1 MLSFGKLFGYSETKV
16 DIENETKSNTP
27 IIENET
33 KSNTP
38 IIDIESEEENEE
50 ENENFLGT
58 LLFENPNVKFYLTQA
73 KVFSNK
79 IEIWAGQ
86 RPLHIEHIKML
97 AREFTREGHVIGTFK
112 VVRSEG
118 KLRLLDG
125 QHRIHAI
132 KEILKI
138 QPNFDCDI
146 FIELYETDRLES
158 SLTLRLF
165 EKANNVLNVKP
176 EDMPHK
182 SALSIV
188 DKLSTRFKVIFKDI
202 EDGERCNRPYINKRK
217 LYDKL
222 KRAFQQHDID
232 EDSLYKQILEYNEF
246 NRKTKLDIIDLSTA
260 SINKCKQ
267 SSCYLGFDKDLS
279 WLDDILSI
287 Y

>member
-1 MLSFGKLFGYSETKV
+1 MLSFGKLFGYYETNV
-16 DIENETKSNTP
+16 
-27 IIENET
+27 
-33 KSNTP
+33 
-38 IIDIESEEENEE
+38 DIESEEENEE

-73 KVFSNK
+73 KVFSNN

-112 VVRSEG
+112 VVRSSEG

-138 QPNFDCDI
+138 QPNFECDI

-165 EKANNVLNVKP
+165 QKANNVLNVKP

-188 DKLSTRFKVIFKDI
+188 DKLSTRFKLIFKDI

-232 EDSLYKQILEYNEF
+232 EDCLYKQILEHNEF
-246 NRKTKLDIIDLSTA
+246 NRKTKLEIIDLSTA

-267 SSCYLGFDKDLS
+267 SGCYLGFDKDLS